1 MPSPVQSRSRSNVR
15 DELSAQITPMTSQR
29 MQNFR
34 AKNKDESLKRISHL
48 LQSTHQARM
57 NKQFLERSEPRRK
70 QALHELRQFQKYKQ
84 DFLGLA
90 KGGDQPG
97 TGKTLVTAQS
107 NLLSGDSADERLRQ
121 NRESKL
127 GKMMTKMSQNYPVL
141 QVLGYQRMN
150 KVTSRLTEAKQSLTM
165 YP

>member
-57 NKQFLERSEPRRK
+57 NKQFSERSEPRRK

-97 TGKTLVTAQS
+97 TGK
-107 NLLSGDSADERLRQ
+107 
-121 NRESKL
+121 
-127 GKMMTKMSQNYPVL
+127 P
-141 QVLGYQRMN
+141 
-150 KVTSRLTEAKQSLTM
+150 
-165 YP
+165 